1 MIKSYQKLGILAPLL
16 LYLSGCSGSNPDR
29 KGVIR
34 VWAHSGQA
42 AERQVLEQQVKRF
55 NKSQTGTTVKLTFIP
70 EGSYNS
76 QVQAAAL
83 SKDLPDVL
91 EFDGP
96 FIYNYVWQQNL
107 IPIDKLISSS
117 VKQDLL
123 PSILQQGTY
132 GGRLYSV
139 GTYDSGLGLYARR
152 SQLQA
157 AGIRIP
163 TGTKDAWTIA
173 EFDRVLATLSNK
185 DPDRQVLDL
194 KLNYRGE
201 WATYGFSPIVQSAGG
216 DLIDRR
222 SYQTANGSLNSPKSI
237 AAMQSV
243 QNWFKKG
250 YVDPNIDDAA
260 FTSGRVA
267 LSWVGH
273 WVYKDYAKAVGK
285 DLVVLPLPNF
295 GTGAKT
301 AQGSWNWG
309 VTTNCPTQEC
319 QKSATKFLE
328 FLLQPQE
335 VLAMANVNGAVPG
348 TKRAIAQSQLY
359 APNGPLRLFA
369 AQLLAGETVPRPQT
383 PAYPVITS
391 AFQEAFANIRNGL
404 PVKTALD
411 KAATTID
418 VDLQD
423 NQNYPTPNLARQH

>member
-1 MIKSYQKLGILAPLL
+1 MSKTRSVKLLGILASLL
-16 LYLSGCSGSNPDR
+16 LSQTSCDR
-29 KGVIR
+29 PNKAPQNQHRQGILR

-42 AERQVLEQQVKRF
+42 AERAVLEQQIKRF
-55 NKSQTGTTVKLTFIP
+55 NNAQNATTVRLTFIP
-70 EGSYNS
+70 EGSYNA

-96 FIYNYVWQQNL
+96 FVYNYVWQQNL
-107 IPIDKLISSS
+107 VPMDKLISES

-123 PSILQQGTY
+123 PSIIQQGTY
-132 GGRLYSV
+132 GGHLYSV
-139 GTYDSGLGLYARR
+139 ATFDSGLGLYGRR

-157 AGIRIP
+157 AGISIP
-163 TGTKDAWTIA
+163 QGNKDAWTIA
-173 EFDRVLATLSNK
+173 QFDRALAALAIR

-194 KLNYRGE
+194 KLNQRGE
-201 WATYGFSPIVQSAGG
+201 WLTYGFLPIIQSAGS
-216 DLIDRR
+216 DV
-222 SYQTANGSLNSPKSI
+222 NGSLNRPP
-237 AAMQSV
+237 AVTAMQSV
-243 QNWFKKG
+243 QNWITKG

-273 WVYKDYAKAVGK
+273 WAYKDYAKAVGK

-295 GTGAKT
+295 GKGSKT

-309 VTTNCPTQEC
+309 ITTNCPKAC
-319 QKSATKFLE
+319 QTSAMKFLE

-348 TKRAIAQSQLY
+348 TKRAISQSQLY

-369 AQLLAGETVPRPQT
+369 EQLLAGETVPRPQT

-411 KAATTID
+411 RATTTID
-418 VDLQD
+418 VDRQD
-423 NQNYPTPNLARQH
+423 NQNYPNLELKTND

>member
-1 MIKSYQKLGILAPLL
+1 MSKTRSVKLLGTLASLLLSQTSCDRPNKAPQNQHRQGIL
-16 LYLSGCSGSNPDR
+16 
-29 KGVIR
+29 R
-34 VWAHSGQA
+34 VWAPSGQA
-42 AERQVLEQQVKRF
+42 AERAVLEQQIKRF
-55 NKSQTGTTVKLTFIP
+55 NNAQNATTVRLTFIP
-70 EGSYNS
+70 EGSYNA

-96 FIYNYVWQQNL
+96 FVYNYVWQQNL
-107 IPIDKLISSS
+107 VPMDKLISES

-123 PSILQQGTY
+123 PSIIQQGTY
-132 GGRLYSV
+132 GGHLYSV
-139 GTYDSGLGLYARR
+139 ATFDSGLGVYGRR

-157 AGIRIP
+157 AGISIP
-163 TGTKDAWTIA
+163 KGNKDAWTIA
-173 EFDRVLATLSNK
+173 QFDRALAALAIR

-194 KLNYRGE
+194 KLNQRGE
-201 WATYGFSPIVQSAGG
+201 WLTYGFLPIIQSAGS
-216 DLIDRR
+216 DV
-222 SYQTANGSLNSPKSI
+222 NGSLNRPP
-237 AAMQSV
+237 AVTAMQSV
-243 QNWFKKG
+243 QNWITKG

-273 WVYKDYAKAVGK
+273 WAYKDYAKAVGK

-295 GTGAKT
+295 GRGSKT

-309 VTTNCPTQEC
+309 ITTNCPKTC
-319 QKSATKFLE
+319 QTSAMKFLE

-348 TKRAIAQSQLY
+348 TKRAISQSQLY

-369 AQLLAGETVPRPQT
+369 EQLLAGETVPRPQT

-411 KAATTID
+411 RATTTID
-418 VDLQD
+418 VDRQD
-423 NQNYPTPNLARQH
+423 NQNYPNLELKTND